1 MMLFYKAISYL
12 FYTIEMFIILRAILS
27 FLPIQ
32 HGNNF
37 IRFIYDM
44 TEPVLSPCRRLLERI
59 GVRTHFL
66 DFSPVLAILFM
77 QIILYILGRIMW

>member
-1 MMLFYKAISYL
+1 MMIFYKAISYL
-12 FYTIEMFIILRAILS
+12 FYIIEIFIILRAILS

-32 HGNNF
+32 YSNNF
-37 IRFIYDM
+37 TRFIYDM

-59 GVRTHFL
+59 GVQTYFM

-77 QIILYILGRIMW
+77 KIILYILGRIMW